1 VSVQR
6 KHRLLLALG
15 AVGPVIFTAC
25 YLANGAAQPGYSSW
39 HDTISALSLARHGW
53 IQIAS
58 FMLYGVLTLC
68 FAEGLRRSGAVRG
81 WGFRLLVIAGLGLL
95 VIGPFRTD
103 PILGFPVGQASV
115 TTATGTVHTL
125 TSLVVFL
132 AFPAAALVTTRRP
145 LGRWTAFSITS
156 AVLSLLS
163 IGAYVALVGAVH
175 NHAGGDSPAG
185 LFERLPTVLMGL
197 WQIAFVTRVWTGRQL
212 SAGDEQPGPG
222 AAGSGPARP
231 ASIRRCAGRR
241 DDDGASGAGG
251 RLRRA

>member
-1 VSVQR
+1 MSVQR

-15 AVGPVIFTAC
+15 SVGPVIFTAC

-53 IQIAS
+53 IQIAN

-103 PILGFPVGQASV
+103 PVLGFPAGEASV
-115 TTATGTVHTL
+115 TTATGTVHSL

-145 LGRWTAFSITS
+145 FGGWAAFSITS

-163 IGAYVALVGAVH
+163 VVAFFALVTAAH
-175 NHAGGDSPAG
+175 NHSGGDSPAG
-185 LFERLPTVLMGL
+185 LFERLPTMLLGL
-197 WQIAFVTRVWTGRQL
+197 WQIAFVIRVLTGRQL
-212 SAGDEQPGPG
+212 SAGGDRHALPGPG
-222 AAGSGPARP
+222 RQFSPSGLDPAAGGEEAR
-231 ASIRRCAGRR
+231 
-241 DDDGASGAGG
+241 
-251 RLRRA
+251 

>member
-1 VSVQR
+1 MSVQR

-15 AVGPVIFTAC
+15 AAGPVIFIAC

-39 HDTISALSLARHGW
+39 HDTISVLSLARHGW
-53 IQIAS
+53 IQIAN

-68 FAEGLRRSGAVRG
+68 FAAGLRRSGAVRG

-103 PILGFPVGQASV
+103 PVLGFPAGQASV
-115 TTATGTVHTL
+115 TTATGTVHSL

-145 LGRWTAFSITS
+145 LGGWAAFSIT
-156 AVLSLLS
+156 ATVLSLLS
-163 IGAYVALVGAVH
+163 VAAFFALVTAAH
-175 NHAGGDSPAG
+175 NHSGGDSPAG

-197 WQIAFVTRVWTGRQL
+197 WQIAFVVRVWTGRPL
-212 SAGDEQPGPG
+212 SAGGERPGRPGPG
-222 AAGSGPARP
+222 RQLSPAGLDPAV
-231 ASIRRCAGRR
+231 
-241 DDDGASGAGG
+241 GG
-251 RLRRA
+251 EEAR